1 MDRIVHE
8 SGRNNYIT
16 CDPDC
21 KDGRCKKK
29 ERKLIKTSKQDFY
42 FPVLNQ

>member
-8 SGRNNYIT
+8 FGRNNYVT

-29 ERKLIKTSKQDFY
+29 KKEINKNK
-42 FPVLNQ
+42 

>member
-8 SGRNNYIT
+8 SGRNNYVT

-29 ERKLIKTSKQDFY
+29 RKLIKTSKQDFY